1 MKICCSPVPLVTAGC
16 FRGAF
21 FFSFLGLIVSELGF
35 VLMLPPDPCTPA
47 PCANATWGI
56 DVTVSVST
64 VMLCEVVSP
73 DLALVVRGFRVD
85 VLDCRE
91 LSGGGAGAEAHLLS
105 SIALPLSLSLSLD
118 TNLGFGLKLLETC
131 TSAALCCEDAT
142 EMTLSSRFSKALST
156 LY

>member
-1 MKICCSPVPLVTAGC
+1 VPLVTAGC
-16 FRGAF
+16 FREGF

-64 VMLCEVVSP
+64 VMLCEVLSP
-73 DLALVVRGFRVD
+73 VFPFPGGFKVE

-91 LSGGGAGAEAHLLS
+91 VSGAGAVAEALLLS
-105 SIALPLSLSLSLD
+105 VIMLPLSLPLSLGA
-118 TNLGFGLKLLETC
+118 NFGFGLELEAC
-131 TSAALCCEDAT
+131 TSAGSCCHEAS
-142 EMTLSSRFSKALST
+142 EVTLSSRFSNAFST
-156 LY
+156 LC